1 MSLNHITEFWNDTR
15 QFEIIFCRLSWWR
28 RQQIADRRS
37 TSLLFF
43 FHDFAEYHVPG
54 AYLSLRRRY
63 NWADCNS
70 RRTETRS

>member
-1 MSLNHITEFWNDTR
+1 MTKTTDCRS
-15 QFEIIFCRLSWWR
+15 EINFVVFFFSR
-28 RQQIADRRS
+28 
-37 TSLLFF
+37 LLF
-43 FHDFAEYHVPG
+43 AECYFPG